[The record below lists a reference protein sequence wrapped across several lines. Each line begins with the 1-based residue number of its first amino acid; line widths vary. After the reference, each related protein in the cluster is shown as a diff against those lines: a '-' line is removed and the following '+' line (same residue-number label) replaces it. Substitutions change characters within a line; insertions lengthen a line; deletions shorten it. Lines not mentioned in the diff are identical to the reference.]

1 MNLLIS
7 SILFLAGMEC
17 LYASMSPMPYVVEA
31 IGALAV
37 MQPEVQRMMHRLHRR
52 RLLLMLAGVV
62 VGAIIGA
69 IMLSMFGAPMYAR
82 EIAFAIMIL
91 AGMHF
96 FEKVQPLT
104 SPLRTDV

>member
-1 MNLLIS
+1 MSLLVS
-7 SILFLAGMEC
+7 SILFLALLGY
-17 LYASMSPMPYVVEA
+17 LFASMSPLPYVVVA
-31 IGALAV
+31 IGALVV

-69 IMLSMFGAPMYAR
+69 LVLWMYGAPMDAR

-96 FEKVQPLT
+96 FEKV
-104 SPLRTDV
+104 

>member
-1 MNLLIS
+1 
-7 SILFLAGMEC
+7 
-17 LYASMSPMPYVVEA
+17 
-31 IGALAV
+31 
-37 MQPEVQRMMHRLHRR
+37 MMHRMRRR

-69 IMLSMFGAPMYAR
+69 IVLSMYGAPMYAR

-96 FEKVQPLT
+96 FEKV
-104 SPLRTDV
+104 